1 VIIVE
6 SLKQMSNMNEIY
18 WISRLDAILT
28 VMGIICTLSVV
39 ALIGLGIMAWI
50 DSQDEVFMSNK
61 VRKKLFG
68 RFSLV
73 LIIVIPILIFV
84 PSSKEAMVIWG
95 VGKTIDYVQDHETF
109 KELPNKC
116 VKALEA
122 WAESLN
128 EDK

>member
-1 VIIVE
+1 MVSVWQRKVIIVE

-28 VMGIICTLSVV
+28 VMGIICTLSAV

-50 DSQDEVFMSNK
+50 DGQDEVFMSNQ
-61 VRKKLFG
+61 VRKKLLG

-84 PSSKEAMVIWG
+84 P
-95 VGKTIDYVQDHETF
+95 
-109 KELPNKC
+109 
-116 VKALEA
+116 
-122 WAESLN
+122 
-128 EDK
+128 